1 MTVNVTKPQVGLTD
15 KLTQVDNNVGGLGG
29 ELLKSSTYDEFFTRV
44 PVSGYNII
52 DNGDFQVSQRGDF
65 ESSASTLATGTYYWD
80 RFRCYQ
86 ANMTGTIQ
94 LVDEELPYMG
104 TVKTGVFTATNTISG
119 ELLLEQ
125 YVDNDD
131 QRVGKTYT
139 FSCWVKAN
147 NPNIRLRAFVGTT
160 GSYVLGNTHTGSGGW
175 EFLTLTYTTDTNTS
189 ANYRTHQIY
198 NNSQTSGETWS
209 FALMKLEE
217 GPVATPFRS
226 ANYGDE
232 LLRCQRYYYRVN
244 ADAQA
249 NNPALGVG
257 YFGSTTTANLIV
269 PFPVKMRK
277 APTSLEQS
285 GTATDYKV
293 FYSGTVAVCSS
304 VPIFEQASREA
315 GRVTLTISSGGTTGL
330 GAHGISAT
338 TGGYL
343 GWSAEG

>member
-44 PVSGYNII
+44 PVSGYNIL

-65 ESSASTLATGTYYWD
+65 ETSAVTLTTATYYWD

-86 ANMTGTIQ
+86 SNMTGTIQ

-104 TVKTGVFTATNTISG
+104 TVKTGVFTATNTASG

-125 YVDNDD
+125 YVDNDN
-131 QRVGKTYT
+131 QPVGKTYT

-147 NPNIRLRAFVGTT
+147 NPNVSLRAFAGTT
-160 GSYVLGNTHTGSGGW
+160 GSYIVGNTHTGSGGW

-189 ANYRTHQIY
+189 ANWRTHQIY

-232 LLRCQRYYYRVN
+232 LLRCQRYYYRITGGTTEV
-244 ADAQA
+244 
-249 NNPALGVG
+249 LGIG
-257 YFGSTTTANLIV
+257 GNCESTTSCFGSTF
-269 PFPVKMRK
+269 FPVEMRK
-277 APTSLEQS
+277 TPTAVEQS
-285 GTATDYKV
+285 GTATDYRV
-293 FYSGTVAVCSS
+293 FDSGTTRLCSAV
-304 VPIFEQASREA
+304 PTFN
-315 GRVTLTISSGGTTGL
+315 G
-330 GAHGISAT
+330 AT
-338 TGGYL
+338 TNRIGVTNFTVASGLTAHRPAQVGTANSNGYL
-343 GWSAEG
+343 AWSAEG